1 MMTQTTKATVPKLR
15 FGEFTDGWHV
25 KKLGDVAKFTKG
37 KGVSKDDISS
47 DGNTEA
53 IRYGELYTRYDEVI
67 DEVYSK
73 TKLDS
78 KSLVLSKQNDVIIPA
93 SGETNIDIAT
103 ASCVLNSDIALSGD
117 INIIRTDNN
126 GIFLAYYLNN
136 AKKLD
141 IAKLAQGNSVVH
153 LYSSGLKSLKL
164 NLPAKP
170 EQEKIAGFL
179 TVVDERVELMQKRV
193 DLLKKYKKGMMQ
205 KIFNQKIRFKD
216 DNDNAFPDWQQK
228 KISDIL
234 KERKL
239 YAPKDGTYEHISL
252 TTAGVVP
259 KSERYERD
267 FLVSSNNKRYRLT
280 KLNDICYNPANLKF
294 GVIARNKYKQGI
306 FSPIYVTYEVKN
318 ANVDFVE
325 YLVTRRDFIEY
336 ARKYEE
342 GTVYERMAVNPND
355 LAKLDILLPHIEE
368 QQKIAKF
375 LTSLDDK
382 IKAGEDKLTQAKNFK
397 KSLLQR
403 LFV

>member
-1 MMTQTTKATVPKLR
+1 MTQTTKATVPKLR